1 MELETIVMDRETAK
15 EKWQEAIVAEKNE
28 RKSAARK
35 ALSDMRRAFYYLKK
49 GHKIVDLFETMKLAG
64 LNAEGD
70 PKLAIVETKASQCQ
84 FHRENP
90 GRGQYLNPGMR
101 NWRQRRESNGAI
113 FLPANT
119 FPVWPDNKIGWQTRD
134 IMSPAPAIPPKYQ
147 TNAEH
152 LFLLWEVEHWQPI
165 AARDPLLLRRISRN
179 LFVIYG
185 HWNTTKL
192 ERAIIRGRL

>member
-1 MELETIVMDRETAK
+1 MDLETIVMDKETAK

-35 ALSDMRRAFYYLKK
+35 ALHDMRRAFYYLKK
-49 GHKIVDLFETMKLAG
+49 GHKILDLFETLKIVG
-64 LNAEGD
+64 LNADGD
-70 PKLAIVETKASQCQ
+70 PKVAIVETKASTCQ

-90 GRGQYLNPGMR
+90 GRGQYMPPGLG
-101 NWRQRRESNGAI
+101 WRQQTEHNGLI
-113 FLPANT
+113 IVPENT
-119 FPVWPDNKIGWQTRD
+119 FPVWPGNKIGWQSRD
-134 IMSPAPAIPPKYQ
+134 ITSPAPAIPPKYQ
-147 TNAEH
+147 TTAEH
-152 LFLLWEVEHWQPI
+152 LYLLWEVEHWQPI